1 MKISLERYAAV
12 LYTIGKMEQQASRA
26 LKLKAFVGLLAREK
40 KLNSLP
46 RILEIYQRIYNTR
59 EHTASVTTY
68 SARLLPSAFLATLKT
83 VYTGTNLEYQHIV
96 KPELIGGVALKIN
109 DDIVDMSV
117 SGRLQQ
123 LQHVM
128 SNF

>member
-1 MKISLERYAAV
+1 M
-12 LYTIGKMEQQASRA
+12 
-26 LKLKAFVGLLAREK
+26 
-40 KLNSLP
+40 P

-68 SARLLPSAFLATLKT
+68 SARLLPSAFLTNLKT

-123 LQHVM
+123 LQHEM